1 MLIAC
6 VLLAAIIAF
15 AFAAYGRVRHVLIT
29 TAGQRLQGASVALD
43 VLFAQSMHV
52 YDARLLGA
60 ASDPSVL
67 EFLQTGQQAGA
78 ARRALATV
86 WTSEPHSQ
94 GRIELRRPD
103 GTVVLDTATGVFPAG
118 SHWMEAV
125 IDSAGAPV
133 GAARVGPIVAIGDS
147 SYYEA
152 VAPISVRSATALTAS
167 SSETRRS
174 QVLGYLVDFR
184 RLSGQNVQAVRDLIG
199 THASM
204 LVGSLATGAWSDLEH
219 PVPSPGV
226 SDTTD
231 QPQQFTPQR
240 GEASIGVA
248 TAVRGT
254 PWVLLVEQPLSQIL
268 APMQRL
274 LDELL
279 VLAALVIA
287 GGAAGGWLVSRQFAQ
302 PIVALTGAAERLVA
316 AEPSGDGAAARG
328 TSDEVGRLADA
339 FQRMSQ
345 RVREAIATE
354 TSARA
359 LAEATAAQLREHAI
373 ALEAQTQEARALATE
388 LEQQMEEAQAMS
400 EELEQTNESLQR
412 SVAEATAARA
422 DAEAANG
429 AKAAFLASMSHEL
442 RTPLN
447 AIAGYLDLL
456 EAGVEGPVSD
466 GQRAYLGRVK
476 RAQGIL
482 LGRIDEVLT
491 FAKVDSGTLTYA
503 MSDIPIHE
511 LLSEVTA
518 LIEPL
523 MAQRGLG
530 LEYTRPAGT
539 LLARGDREKCEQVI
553 LNLLSNAM
561 KFTPSGG
568 QVRLECS
575 EMADWIGVSVSDTG
589 IGIRAEKLH
598 AIFEPFV
605 QLDPSLTRSREGT
618 GLGLAISRQ
627 LARGMGGELTV
638 TSAVGAGSTF
648 TLSLPGAGTNPPRT
662 LSSMGFVARHSATS
676 TS

>member
-15 AFAAYGRVRHVLIT
+15 AFAAYGRVRNVLIT

-43 VLFAQSMHV
+43 VLFAQSMDA
-52 YDARLLGA
+52 YDARLIAA
-60 ASDPSVL
+60 ASDPTVVA
-67 EFLQTGQQAGA
+67 FLQTGQQANA

-86 WTSEPHSQ
+86 WTAEPHSQ
-94 GRIELRRPD
+94 GRVELRRRD
-103 GTVVLDTATGVFPAG
+103 GTVALDTATGTFPPA
-118 SHWMEAV
+118 SHWMQAV
-125 IDSAGAPV
+125 IDSASAPL

-152 VAPISVRSATALTAS
+152 VAPVSMNPATGTTAS
-167 SSETRRS
+167 GSETRRS
-174 QVLGYLVDFR
+174 QVLGYVVDFH
-184 RLSGQNVQAVRDLIG
+184 RLSGQNVQPVRDLIG
-199 THASM
+199 THALM

-219 PVPSPGV
+219 PVPIPGV
-226 SDTTD
+226 GATTD
-231 QPQQFTPQR
+231 QPQQFTLQR
-240 GEASIGVA
+240 GEATIGVA
-248 TAVRGT
+248 SAVRGA

-268 APMQRL
+268 APMHRL
-274 LDELL
+274 LGELV
-279 VLAALVIA
+279 VLAGLVIA
-287 GGAAGGWLVSRQFAQ
+287 GGAAGGWLVSREFAR
-302 PIVALTGAAERLVA
+302 PIVALTGAAEQLVA
-316 AEPSGDGAAARG
+316 AEPSGAGATARG

-359 LAEATAAQLREHAI
+359 LAEARAAQLREHAI
-373 ALEAQTQEARALATE
+373 ALEAQTQEARALANE
-388 LEQQMEEAQAMS
+388 LEQQMEEAQTMS

-466 GQRAYLGRVK
+466 GQRAYLERVK

-511 LLSEVTA
+511 LLTELTA

-523 MAQRGLG
+523 MNQRGLA
-530 LEYTRPAGT
+530 LEYTRPAVT

-575 EMADWIGVSVSDTG
+575 VMAERIGVSVSDTG

-648 TLSLPGAGTNPPRT
+648 TLSLPGAGTKQPET
-662 LSSMGFVARHSATS
+662 FSSMAFVASAFATP
-676 TS
+676 TH